1 MSTSS
6 SLPTVGM
13 LGFGNM
19 GHPAAGHLLS
29 AARAAGSR
37 FVVHARRPESV
48 ADLVDAGAEWSETAA
63 GLAEVDVLLS
73 LLPDLPQLESL
84 LWGDDGIVAAVTT
97 PLLILVASTSSPDG
111 VRDLAARLAEATPLV
126 RVVDCPVS
134 GGSEGAEA
142 ASLVIMVGGDDD
154 DVARAMPVLDV
165 LGTPTHLG
173 PLGSGEVAKACNQ
186 AIVAATVMALAEAAV
201 LGDRAGLDIA
211 ALFRVLGGGYAGS
224 RILETRGERIVSG
237 DYGSAGPATYM
248 VKDLGF
254 ALAEA
259 HRTGARLPHATLLAE
274 SFSALDAA
282 GLGAQDISVT
292 RAYIES
298 LTTDR
303 SPE

>member
-19 GHPAAGHLLS
+19 GHPAAGHLLR
-29 AARAAGSR
+29 AAQAAGSR
-37 FVVHARRPESV
+37 FLVHARRPESV
-48 ADLVDAGAEWSETAA
+48 ADLVDAGAEWREKPA
-63 GLAEVDVLLS
+63 GLAEADVLLS
-73 LLPDLPQLESL
+73 LLPDLPQLEAL
-84 LWGDDGIVAAVTT
+84 LWGEEGIVAAVTT
-97 PLLILVASTSSPDG
+97 PLLLLVASTSSPDG
-111 VRDLAARLAEATPLV
+111 VRDLAARLAEGSPLI

-142 ASLVIMVGGDDD
+142 ASLVIMVGGDDS
-154 DVARAMPVLDV
+154 DVAVALPVLEI

-237 DYGSAGPATYM
+237 EYGSAGPAKYM

-259 HRTGARLPHATLLAE
+259 SRTGSELPMVGLLRSSFESLAAT
-274 SFSALDAA
+274 
-282 GLGAQDISVT
+282 GLGDQDISVT
-292 RAYIES
+292 RAYVES
-298 LTTDR
+298 L
-303 SPE
+303 SSGS